1 MLDGAKTLA
10 DLKVQ
15 TDTFQFLF
23 LRRFKDEAHLVG

>member
-23 LRRFKDEAHLVG
+23 LRFKDEAYLVG